1 MSPAGRPKIDNPK
14 SERFEIRLTKEEA
27 DEIQY
32 CADML
37 NTSKADAIKLGIKKL
52 KEELNKK

>member
-14 SERFEIRLTKEEA
+14 NERLEIRLTKEEA
-27 DEIQY
+27 EDIQY
-32 CADML
+32 CADKL
-37 NTSKADAIKLGIKKL
+37 NVSKSEAIQLGIKKL